1 MFLFLL
7 LSLRLNCGALNSA
20 LNKTKTMNNKLTK
33 ESLNQPRFII
43 SGGGTGGHIFPALSI
58 ANAITI
64 KWPQAEILFV
74 GAEDRM
80 EMERVPAAGYKIVGL
95 PVAGFERKKLLKNIW
110 VVVKLIKSLKRAK
123 EIVKSFR
130 PNVVIGVGGYASA
143 PIARAAVGLRIPV
156 VLQEQNS
163 YAGLTNKW
171 LGKKASTI
179 CVAYEGMEKFFP
191 KDKIV
196 LTGNPCRQDLK
207 ITPETIEEGYEFF
220 NLNPTTKTILMVGG
234 SLGART
240 LNNSIVSAFAEI
252 KDTPVQI
259 IWQCGK
265 YYYKEMMELSVAGKI
280 PQNVKLYDFVSRM
293 DLAYAISDLVIS
305 RAGAGSISEFSI
317 LSKPVILVPSP
328 NVAEDHQ
335 TQNAMAL
342 VSKNA
347 AILVA
352 DATAENQLFPVA
364 LSLVQNTEKLLD
376 LSANIALLAQHN
388 SADRIVDEIEK
399 LVNSK
404 IKQS

>member
-1 MFLFLL
+1 
-7 LSLRLNCGALNSA
+7 
-20 LNKTKTMNNKLTK
+20 MNNKLNK
-33 ESLNQPRFII
+33 EPSNQPRFII
-43 SGGGTGGHIFPALSI
+43 GGGGTGGHIFPALSI
-58 ANAITI
+58 ANAII
-64 KWPQAEILFV
+64 LRWPQAEILFV

-95 PVAGFERKKLLKNIW
+95 PVAGFERKKLLKNFS
-110 VVVKLIKSLKRAK
+110 VGVKLIKSLTRARQ
-123 EIVKSFR
+123 IVKSFQ

-143 PIARAAVGLRIPV
+143 PVVRAAVGQRIPV
-156 VLQEQNS
+156 LLQEQNS

-171 LGKKASTI
+171 LGQKASTI

-191 KDKIV
+191 EERIV
-196 LTGNPCRQDLK
+196 LTGNPCRQDLQ
-207 ITPETIEEGYEFF
+207 ITPESIKEGYEFF
-220 NLNPTTKTILMVGG
+220 KFNPTTKTILMVGG

-240 LNNSIVSAFAEI
+240 LNNSIVRAFAEI
-252 KDTPVQI
+252 EDAPVQI

-280 PQNVKLYDFVSRM
+280 PHNVKLYDFVSRM
-293 DLAYAISDLVIS
+293 DLAYAIADLVIS
-305 RAGAGSISEFSI
+305 RAGAGSISEFS
-317 LSKPVILVPSP
+317 LLKKPVVLVPSP

-352 DATAENQLFPVA
+352 DATAESQLFPVA

-399 LVNSK
+399 LVN
-404 IKQS
+404 IKTKHS